1 MKNFCCIQGCIA
13 VIFREIRY
21 NKSERK
27 WRRFQIL
34 IHPEGYIEMIKDK
47 SYENLLKER
56 NALMKQIREF
66 EESMGKPKD
75 DRWKI
80 SPSPEVVYQ
89 CNLMYLAKLCE
100 LIKETYNR
108 VYVWG
113 DEV

>member
-1 MKNFCCIQGCIA
+1 M
-13 VIFREIRY
+13 
-21 NKSERK
+21 
-27 WRRFQIL
+27 L

>member
-1 MKNFCCIQGCIA
+1 MM
-13 VIFREIRY
+13 
-21 NKSERK
+21 
-27 WRRFQIL
+27 
-34 IHPEGYIEMIKDK
+34 IHPEGYIKMIKDK

-56 NALMKQIREF
+56 DALMKQIREF
-66 EESMGKPKD
+66 EDSMDKPRD
-75 DRWKI
+75 DRWMI

-100 LIKETYNR
+100 LIKVTYNR